1 MKLNELKEAVDHAV
15 KECERQH
22 CDPESVTVYIPTF
35 KVGTVGHI
43 PCTAVRSARMGFDWE
58 SHSFLV
64 QPLDTL
70 REIDRDEIN
79 TIRKKY
85 DELGW
90 SHYKVSKIKK
100 ENEQLKQQV
109 QQLKA
114 EAAQARADAES
125 FQEAAR
131 QATGYVQR

>member
-15 KECERQH
+15 ENCLRGHQN
-22 CDPESVTVYIPTF
+22 PESVTVYIPTY
-35 KVGTVGHI
+35 KVGTAGHI
-43 PCTAVRSARMGFDWE
+43 PCTGIRSARMGFDWE
-58 SHSFLV
+58 ANSFLI
-64 QPLDTL
+64 QPAETL
-70 REIDRDEIN
+70 REIDRNEID

-114 EAAQARADAES
+114 EAEQARAEAES
-125 FQEAAR
+125 SKEAAR